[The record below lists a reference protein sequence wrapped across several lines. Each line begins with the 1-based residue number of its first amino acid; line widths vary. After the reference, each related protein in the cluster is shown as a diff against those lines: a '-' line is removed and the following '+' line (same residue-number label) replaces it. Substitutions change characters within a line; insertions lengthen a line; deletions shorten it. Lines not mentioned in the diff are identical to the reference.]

1 MDANVFVQNVKKYC
15 AIKGVAPTVACRE
28 SGAGKSLM
36 SQVAQG
42 IVPSVS
48 KVQLLAQ
55 YLGVTTSNHSYFNL
69 NGHCSGDV
77 RGHTLRCPVTG
88 SFNQLTEES
97 APLFEGTDL
106 NDERVLG
113 EAQKSSPPSE
123 EDRLL
128 AGYDALSARNREK
141 LEEYLDLLLSSQD
154 RP

>member
-1 MDANVFVQNVKKYC
+1 MKN
-15 AIKGVAPTVACRE
+15 IKPTNACKE
-28 SGAGKSLM
+28 SGVGSSFL
-36 SQVAQG
+36 SDIQRGQT
-42 IVPSVS
+42 PSVS

-55 YLGVTTSNHSYFNL
+55 YLGVTTS
-69 NGHCSGDV
+69 
-77 RGHTLRCPVTG
+77 
-88 SFNQLTEES
+88 
-97 APLFEGTDL
+97 DL
-106 NDERVLG
+106 LG

>member
-42 IVPSVS
+42 IVPSVA

-55 YLGVTTSNHSYFNL
+55 YLGVTTS
-69 NGHCSGDV
+69 
-77 RGHTLRCPVTG
+77 
-88 SFNQLTEES
+88 
-97 APLFEGTDL
+97 DL
-106 NDERVLG
+106 LG
-113 EAQKSSPPSE
+113 EQNESSPPS